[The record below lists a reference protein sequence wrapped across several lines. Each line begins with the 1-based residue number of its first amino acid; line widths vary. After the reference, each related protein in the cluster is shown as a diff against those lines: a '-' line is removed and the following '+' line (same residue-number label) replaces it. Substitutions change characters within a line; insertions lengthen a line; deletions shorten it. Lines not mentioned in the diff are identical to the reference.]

1 MADRPDAA
9 SGRGS
14 SGESG
19 ESGKA
24 ARRAERAR
32 SSRLGRLPFLY
43 AFALRGT
50 WQLWVVT
57 VVQAVLVLALTL
69 GPVKLLS
76 GSWLPPGAAI
86 VVLAGAFGLQAL
98 NRHLNGKAGRT

>member
-14 SGESG
+14 SG

-50 WQLWVVT
+50 WQVWVVT
-57 VVQAVLVLALTL
+57 VVQAVLVLTLTL

-76 GSWLPPGAAI
+76 GSWLPPGAVI
-86 VVLAGAFGLQAL
+86 IVLAGAFGLQAL